1 VARKPAEFTVSR
13 RDILMAAAAVLHE
26 KGYHRTK
33 MEEIAKAVDLTAGSL
48 YHHFPNGKQEILI
61 AVLTDGLDE
70 ITRGI
75 EEVYHSQLSP
85 KEKFRRAVHLHVT
98 GITSNVSVGAAMV
111 FEIRNML
118 DLPQIREAYV
128 RRRDAFEKLFR
139 HIIQEGIDQ
148 GAFQPV
154 EVKLFVRM
162 MLGSHNWVGV
172 WYRDGGPLKGEHIA
186 EQMADWF
193 LCALEKNEASSLKI

>member
-1 VARKPAEFTVSR
+1 MARKPAEFTVSR

-33 MEEIAKAVDLTAGSL
+33 MEEIARAVDLTAGSL

-75 EEVYHSQLSP
+75 EAVYNSP
-85 KEKFRRAVHLHVT
+85 LNPSEKFRQAVHLHVT

-128 RRRDAFEKLFR
+128 RRRDQFEKLFR

-148 GAFQPV
+148 GAFKPV

-172 WYRDGGPLKGEHIA
+172 WYREGGPLKGEDIA
-186 EQMADWF
+186 QNMADWF
-193 LCALEKNEASSLKI
+193 LCALEVPPH